1 MDSNSGSLANSNLSD
16 ISNVFADTSILLNF
30 AQQEVETDFSSK
42 IIESGSLEV
51 VVGATVAREIKSVR
65 DRRSDIYEDFVDFVL
80 DEEDKI
86 SEYSPASR
94 RTYFDDNDREHI
106 RDLQRVLLRYD
117 SRAEIQR
124 ILRNFTRAV
133 ERRIDYI
140 QEEII
145 SKSKFDQQPA
155 MTVLF
160 TLDPAIP
167 NKDDRKVVGDAALWA
182 AEAEDSS
189 GVFVTKDSQDIIRYS
204 EEVNT
209 ALREVRNEAWELLI
223 IHPKDMPVNAE
234 SHDETKA
241 PSQPAED

>member
-1 MDSNSGSLANSNLSD
+1 MNSDSGSPAHSNLSD

-30 AQQEVETDFSSK
+30 AQREVETDFSSK
-42 IIESGSLEV
+42 IIESDSLEV
-51 VVGATVAREIKSVR
+51 IVGVTVAEEIESVR
-65 DRRSDIYEDFVDFVL
+65 ERRSDIYEDFIDFVL

-106 RDLQRVLLRYD
+106 RDLQRLLLGYD

-145 SKSKFDQQPA
+145 SNSKFDQQPA
-155 MTVLF
+155 MSVVF
-160 TLDPAIP
+160 ALDPAIE
-167 NKDDRKVVGDAALWA
+167 NKDDRKVVADAALWA

-189 GVFVTKDSQDIIRYS
+189 GVFVTKDGQHIIRCS
-204 EEVNT
+204 EAVNT
-209 ALREVRNEAWELLI
+209 ALREVRNDTWELLI
-223 IHPKDMPVNAE
+223 LHPKDLPVKAE
-234 SHDETKA
+234 RNDETAA
-241 PSQPAED
+241 PNKPAED